1 MNQPG
6 VEIGA
11 DRQVLDR
18 LLGELR
24 PKLHRYCARMT
35 GSVIDGEDV
44 VQEAMIKALEA
55 FPSAGIIVHPEG
67 WLFRIAH
74 NAALDFLRRRAR
86 NAANHSDEDPEMMI
100 DPAMVVQDREIAA
113 TSLRTFMRLPPAQR
127 SSVILMD
134 VLGCSLEDIGA
145 VTDTTVPPIKP
156 PRHPAPARPRHPPL
170 APEDA

>member
-74 NAALDFLRRRAR
+74 NAALDFLRPRAR
-86 NAANHSDEDPEMMI
+86 NAANHTHEDVATIMY
-100 DPAMVVQDREIAA
+100 PAV
-113 TSLRTFMRLPPAQR
+113 
-127 SSVILMD
+127 
-134 VLGCSLEDIGA
+134 
-145 VTDTTVPPIKP
+145 
-156 PRHPAPARPRHPPL
+156 
-170 APEDA
+170 